1 MQAAVKSTVLDD
13 YMMTYENY
21 YGITKQDNPEKYD
34 AVVSVYFDAF
44 AAFLHGTE
52 EHGGA
57 GDYTQDAVNYLLD
70 SGMTAQEI
78 HTLRNMTTKG

>member
-1 MQAAVKSTVLDD
+1 
-13 YMMTYENY
+13 MMLSSPCILTLLRPSC
-21 YGITKQDNPEKYD
+21 T
-34 AVVSVYFDAF
+34 
-44 AAFLHGTE
+44 GTE

-78 HTLRNMTTKG
+78 HTLRNMITKG

>member
-44 AAFLHGTE
+44 AAFLHGT
-52 EHGGA
+52 A
-57 GDYTQDAVNYLLD
+57 CAVRSSTSLRTIRSM
-70 SGMTAQEI
+70 SGTWSTVSYPREPCARSI
-78 HTLRNMTTKG
+78 